1 MNAEL
6 RGRVARVL
14 KNRRVARGLSLS
26 ELSRLSGVAKATL
39 SALEAGDANP
49 TLDTLWSLA
58 SALKVPLGELVES
71 EQPSLQVVRAGD
83 GTVVRGV
90 SVTARLI
97 QTIDVGGVRAE
108 MYDATVKMKRQVS
121 PAHASGVTEQLF
133 VVSGKL
139 RVGPVNAPVEL
150 SEGDYLNMSPGWPH
164 LYEALTKDAR
174 FFLVMHYRGG

>member
-14 KNRRVARGLSLS
+14 KSRRVTRGLSLS
-26 ELSRLSGVAKATL
+26 ELARLSGVAKATL

-58 SALKVPLGELVES
+58 SALKVPLGELVEP
-71 EQPSLQVVRAGD
+71 EQPSLQIVRAGD

-90 SVTARLI
+90 AVTARLI
-97 QTIDVGGVRAE
+97 QTVDVGGVRSE

-121 PAHASGVTEQLF
+121 PAHASGVSEHLF
-133 VVSGKL
+133 VTSGKL
-139 RVGPVNAPVEL
+139 RVGPLDSPVEL
-150 SEGDYLNMSPGWPH
+150 SEGDYLSMSPSWPH

-174 FFLVMHYRGG
+174 FFLVMHYRAA

>member
-14 KNRRVARGLSLS
+14 KNRRAAQGLSLS
-26 ELSRLSGVAKATL
+26 ELSRMSGVAKATL

-58 SALKVPLGELVES
+58 SALKVPLGELVEP
-71 EQPSLQVVRAGD
+71 EEPTLHVVRAGD

-90 SVTARLI
+90 AVTARLI
-97 QTIDVGGVRAE
+97 QTVEAGGSRLE
-108 MYDATVKMKRQVS
+108 MYDATVKMKRQIS
-121 PAHASGVTEQLF
+121 PAHANGVTEHLF
-133 VVSGKL
+133 ISAGKL
-139 RVGPVNAPVEL
+139 RVGPVEAPVEL
-150 SEGDYLNMSPGWPH
+150 AEGDYLRMSPDWPH

-174 FFLVMHYRGG
+174 FFLVMQYR